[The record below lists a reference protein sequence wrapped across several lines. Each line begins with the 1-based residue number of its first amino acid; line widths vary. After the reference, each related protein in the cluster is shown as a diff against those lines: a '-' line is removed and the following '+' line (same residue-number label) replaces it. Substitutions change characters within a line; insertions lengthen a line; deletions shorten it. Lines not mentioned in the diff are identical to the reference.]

1 MLKKGE
7 IACYEQFLLSHTVF
21 KRPALQT
28 LINIR
33 ANLGMGLFLSQ
44 TSPGFY
50 MSAVASLLKTLLE
63 KVELLVTS
71 NSSFTTVFSTC
82 LKNILPFSSSLKL
95 SSANFISLVLFGR
108 VENLLFGEG
117 LLELFSLFAVLLFAA
132 RHGDWCIGGCTW
144 VYFCLTH
151 YQTTNF
157 RLFQTETVCRRQFQI

>member
-71 NSSFTTVFSTC
+71 NSSFSHSVFYLFEKHSAIFIKFEIVVC
-82 LKNILPFSSSLKL
+82 KL
-95 SSANFISLVLFGR
+95 YQFGPVWKSRKFVVWGR
-108 VENLLFGEG
+108 VIRAFFSICCTVICCKTWRLVYGWLYLGLLLFNP
-117 LLELFSLFAVLLFAA
+117 LPDDKF
-132 RHGDWCIGGCTW
+132 
-144 VYFCLTH
+144 
-151 YQTTNF
+151 
-157 RLFQTETVCRRQFQI
+157 